1 MAAISK
7 LPLASWARIAASVR
21 LYRSS
26 QAVSVVG
33 QKVYIFGGE
42 LVPREPVD
50 NRIDIVNIGQDQEYG
65 VQTLPAPATAPTPRV
80 GTPSTTINQDLYL
93 FSGRGGVDMKPVE
106 ENGAIWSYEVSNAQW
121 SLIEPADSSSPF
133 PSGRSYH
140 CITSDGSNSIYVQSG
155 CPEAGRLSDLWKFD
169 LTNKTWT
176 ELAPAPGPARG
187 GASIAFSNGK
197 LYRVNGFDGKTE
209 QGGSVD
215 VFDIAAGSWS
225 TISYK
230 PDGINGP
237 EPRSVST
244 LLPVTVQGK
253 VYLVA
258 MFGERDPSTLGHA
271 GAGKMLSDAW
281 AFDVQEGVWQ
291 KVETESEVPNAR
303 GWFDADVAKDEAG
316 NDIIVVHGGLGED
329 NQRLGDVW
337 RLSDEDKPATLQRI
351 LADRSVE
358 SRQKTSASVCRA
370 SDSARL
376 HADQHRNEST
386 YCHENIPL
394 FAEAESK
401 NRFMEASAI
410 EDHQNHPESDAPITH
425 ETLTTSFYHIIM
437 TSFCPALVNDVQEL
451 FRRVQDLE
459 STLSRTDSPHQSSS
473 RATLGSL
480 ASTPLPD
487 QGDLVPDTTP
497 PSISAHSI
505 PESQPPSLS
514 SPTAHSQPNQPFRD
528 LGCVSHYLG
537 QNWYHKGIPILS
549 ERGRQWLLWRTGQHV
564 SFERFHLFGS
574 ASSPNPGT
582 LTQHTVQELCQLPD
596 RHVVESILDIYF
608 RSAFRLV
615 YPILD
620 RVLIEETLKIAYER
634 RDDSLSSRSQ
644 LSAMTCILAAL
655 SLSSRFK
662 GSEAIPSSVKIDEYA
677 AKAQSLLGHVSG
689 EINLEVLQTV
699 LMLQVYRT
707 STGEWETATTLHAIA
722 CRMVCSLGGH
732 FRQPAKPYDPSIF
745 STERRSQH
753 TRTLFWLSYVFDK
766 DISLRSGQ
774 PPLLIEDYCD
784 LTPPDNYTMRYNPLT
799 TPGQDMGNDGT
810 TYEGLVPYFQGDLG
824 LGRVKEQAC
833 LLLYSPKAFNL
844 DDCQLLL
851 HIRHLDN
858 ELENWRSSIPSDYR
872 PKLAIQPGCP
882 LFPPEMNMP
891 QRMRCAHLQLEYH
904 YVMTAIHTAVRRC
917 GKAYAKVTDLPDDL
931 HSVFHSSSDLA
942 LEASRSTLSLLK
954 NHLKESEDG
963 TFW

>member
-26 QAVSVVG
+26 QAVSLVG

-50 NRIDIVNIGQDQEYG
+50 NRIDVVNIGQDQEYG
-65 VQTLPAPATAPTPRV
+65 VQTLPAPGTAPTPRV

-93 FSGRGGVDMKPVE
+93 FSGRGGVEMKPVE
-106 ENGAIWSYEVSNAQW
+106 ENGAIWRYEVSNAQW

-140 CITSDGSNSIYVQSG
+140 CIASDGSNSIYVHSG

-169 LTNKTWT
+169 LANKTWT

-197 LYRVNGFDGKTE
+197 LYRINGFDGKTE

-253 VYLVA
+253 VYLVT
-258 MFGERDPSTLGHA
+258 MFGERDPSSLGHA

-281 AFDVQEGVWQ
+281 AFGVQEGVWQ

-316 NDIIVVHGGLGED
+316 NDIIVVHGGL
-329 NQRLGDVW
+329 
-337 RLSDEDKPATLQRI
+337 
-351 LADRSVE
+351 
-358 SRQKTSASVCRA
+358 
-370 SDSARL
+370 
-376 HADQHRNEST
+376 
-386 YCHENIPL
+386 
-394 FAEAESK
+394 
-401 NRFMEASAI
+401 
-410 EDHQNHPESDAPITH
+410 
-425 ETLTTSFYHIIM
+425 
-437 TSFCPALVNDVQEL
+437 VNDVQEL

-459 STLSRTDSPHQSSS
+459 STLSRTDSPHQSSNGI
-473 RATLGSL
+473 TLGSL

-487 QGDLVPDTTP
+487 QDDLVLDITP
-497 PSISAHSI
+497 PSLTAQSI
-505 PESQPPSLS
+505 AESQPLSVLSPKAQSQLEHSVRNLS
-514 SPTAHSQPNQPFRD
+514 S
-528 LGCVSHYLG
+528 VSHYLG

-564 SFERFHLFGS
+564 SLQKFRLFGS
-574 ASSPNPGT
+574 TSDPHPGS
-582 LTQHTVQELCQLPD
+582 LMRHPIQDICRLPA
-596 RHVVESILDIYF
+596 RHVVENILDIYF

-620 RVLIEETLKIAYER
+620 RALIEETLKIAYER
-634 RDDSLSSRSQ
+634 CDDTLSSCSQ
-644 LSAMTCILAAL
+644 LSAITCILAAL
-655 SLSSRFK
+655 SLTSRFK
-662 GSEAIPSSVKIDEYA
+662 GSEAIPSSVKIEEYA

-732 FRQPAKPYDPSIF
+732 FHQPAKPYDPSIF

-774 PPLLIEDYCD
+774 PPLLTEDYCD
-784 LTPPDNYTMRYNPLT
+784 LTPPDNYAMRYDPLT
-799 TPGQDMGNDGT
+799 TPDQDMGNDGT
-810 TYEGLVPYFQGDLG
+810 TYEGLAPYFQGDLG
-824 LGRVKEQAC
+824 LSRVKEQAC
-833 LLLYSPKAFNL
+833 LLLYSPKASNL

-851 HIRHLDN
+851 HLRHLDN
-858 ELENWRSSIPSDYR
+858 ELENWRSSTPSGYR
-872 PKLAIQPGCP
+872 PRLAIQPGCP

-917 GKAYAKVTDLPDDL
+917 GKAYAEVTDLPDDL

-954 NHLKESEDG
+954 NHLMESEAG
-963 TFW
+963 IFWHVAFYPPVAAMTLFMNILLHPLDARVQTDLGILASSVSIFQGLPAQPLTNREIECIQEISNFVAELVRLGNAAIWKARQVESQEAPDQQLELFTQSSS